1 MATQNPLEQEGTYPL
16 PEAQLDRFLLHLSID
31 YPGAEH
37 ELDILRLTRGEAIS
51 DKQAT
56 TQQISQS
63 ELFAARKAILGLYLA
78 EPLEKYLVQLIVA
91 TREAAELDE
100 QLGRWIEYGA
110 SPRATIALD
119 KCARAHAWLEGR
131 DFVAPDDI
139 QAVLHNVLRH
149 RIILSYEAQ
158 ADGISKDDVISR
170 ILELVAVP

>member
-1 MATQNPLEQEGTYPL
+1 MY
-16 PEAQLDRFLLHLSID
+16 F
-31 YPGAEH
+31 
-37 ELDILRLTRGEAIS
+37 
-51 DKQAT
+51 
-56 TQQISQS
+56 
-63 ELFAARKAILGLYLA
+63 A